1 MIAITHM
8 VISTTGISLFM
19 QTADFRLLAIG
30 AIASLL
36 PDIDTSRSVAGKF
49 LPFASR
55 WFERRFPHRSC
66 THSIFA
72 SFVLAALT
80 YPIALALKL
89 PLDLVHVMNLGYFF
103 GYFGDI
109 FTANGCEMFW
119 PSNKRAVWPG
129 NRDFRLTTGSQIEY
143 IVLGILTLILLF
155 ITSVNANGGMM
166 TQFNKL
172 IGSSIGVEQLYNQ
185 QGADHLIV
193 AHIKGVMANGRA
205 TADGDYLIVEVQ
217 SKSFIVQSK
226 AGEIY
231 KASTND
237 PNAEI
242 IITRIVADV
251 AQIITKRTEKLK
263 LNDVEL
269 GKTLSTYDNPKMMV
283 YVSGEVK
290 VDDPNNL
297 TLPKFQHEFTY
308 IHATGATVTLE
319 YAPLKNVISQ
329 IGDRYATGYL
339 EINIINL

>member
-1 MIAITHM
+1 M
-8 VISTTGISLFM
+8 VISTTGVSLCL
-19 QTADFRLLAIG
+19 QTANFPLLAVG
-30 AIASLL
+30 AVASLL
-36 PDIDTSRSVAGKF
+36 PDIDTSKSVAGKF
-49 LPFASR
+49 LPFTSR
-55 WFERRFPHRSC
+55 WFERRFSHRSC
-66 THSIFA
+66 THSISA
-72 SFVLAALT
+72 SFILAALT
-80 YPIALALKL
+80 YPVALAMKL
-89 PLDLVHVMNLGYFF
+89 PLNFVHAINLGYFF
-103 GYFGDI
+103 GYFGDM

-119 PSNKRAVWPG
+119 PSSKRAVWPG
-129 NRDFRLTTGSQIEY
+129 NREFRLTTGSKIEY

-172 IGSSIGVEQLYNQ
+172 IGNSIGVEQLYNQ

-193 AHIKGVMANGRA
+193 AHIQGVMAKGRA
-205 TADGDYLIVEVQ
+205 TADGDYLIIEAE

-231 KASTND
+231 KASTTD

-283 YVSGEVK
+283 YVSGELK
-290 VDDPNNL
+290 VDEENNL

-329 IGDRYATGYL
+329 IGDRFATGYL
-339 EINIINL
+339 EVNIINL